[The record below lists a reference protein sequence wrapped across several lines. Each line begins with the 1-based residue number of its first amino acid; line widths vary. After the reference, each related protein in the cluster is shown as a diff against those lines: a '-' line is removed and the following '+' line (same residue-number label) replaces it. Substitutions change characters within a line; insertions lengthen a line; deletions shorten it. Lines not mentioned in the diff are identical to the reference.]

1 MCFAGKI
8 LSIDIYIFWYH
19 KKFWPLINMIYI
31 RKWDEMLELFWDLQI
46 PIGMEIILH
55 NVNILTD

>member
-1 MCFAGKI
+1 
-8 LSIDIYIFWYH
+8 
-19 KKFWPLINMIYI
+19 MIYI